1 LDLLWVAFVKEYF
14 VVPWREDCITL
25 GVRQREVLRLRNHDG
40 RQLREIS
47 GDNTGIQDRQ
57 LLVVCNGVDD
67 ARGGRV
73 AATDRVEG
81 EAADVRATGLKDH

>member
-1 LDLLWVAFVKEYF
+1 MDLLWVAFVKEYF

-25 GVRQREVLRLRNHDG
+25 GVRQREVLRLHNHDG
-40 RQLREIS
+40 CQLREIS
-47 GDNTGIQDRQ
+47 GDNTGILD
-57 LLVVCNGVDD
+57 LVVCNGVDD
-67 ARGGRV
+67 ARWGRV